1 MSAEAKPFDNRDK
14 SGSRSKSGSSGG
26 RDHSDQERI
35 TATLA
40 GDASAYESLVLKY
53 QDRLFNTLYRI
64 TGSREEAEDVA
75 QEAFVQAYVKLSSF
89 QGKSQFYTWLYRIAF
104 NLSVSRRRKK
114 RPVISVDQTQ
124 EVTGNEPVDNLPGAQ
139 EQLEQEEDVLTVH
152 AALAR
157 LSEDHRK
164 ILVLRELDGCDYESI
179 SETLELPIGTV
190 RSRLFRARQ
199 QLKEE
204 LERTGY
210 SWDDELGGS
219 PEKTN

>member
-1 MSAEAKPFDNRDK
+1 M
-14 SGSRSKSGSSGG
+14 
-26 RDHSDQERI
+26 
-35 TATLA
+35 ATLA

-53 QDRLFNTLYRI
+53 QDRLFNTLFRI

-75 QEAFVQAYVKLSSF
+75 QEALVQAYVKLSSF

-104 NLSVSRRRKK
+104 NISASRRRKK

-124 EVTGNEPVDNLPGAQ
+124 EVSGNEPIDDVPTAQ
-139 EQLEQEEDVLTVH
+139 QQLEQQEDVSTVH
-152 AALAR
+152 LALAK
-157 LSEDHRK
+157 LTEDHRR
-164 ILVLRELDGCDYESI
+164 ILVLRELEGCDYESI

-204 LERTGY
+204 LERIGY
-210 SWDDELGGS
+210 DLTNGDGS
-219 PEKTN
+219 AKAGNAE